1 MATTTN
7 AKNGDSPIQKKKYL
21 SMMGMAILTITTV
34 LSLRGLSSQ
43 AEFGYTS
50 IFWYVLA
57 AIIFLVPFSLVCA
70 ELASTYTH
78 SGGLFRWCAE
88 AYGPRWGWAA
98 MYMEWMVVLIWFPA
112 VLMFAAVS
120 LAYIF
125 WPESFDQ
132 RLAANKIYT
141 LCIVLGVFWAA
152 TLNTFRGIR
161 SANILSTLG
170 GLFGTIIPGAILII
184 LGIIYVCTGGH
195 NFIDAHQPFWPDFEK
210 YQTIVLAAS
219 IFLFYGGME
228 MQAVHVNNMKN
239 PAKQF
244 PQSVFIAV
252 IIILVIFIAGTL
264 AIGFVEP
271 AKDINLLASLLVAY
285 NSLWAHIGVPWLGNV
300 MAVFIT
306 FGVLGQVSVIIAGPS
321 TGILAVGKS
330 GYLPK
335 SLQKTNKHG
344 IQVPLLW
351 IQGAWVTILSL
362 VLIILPSVES
372 AYQILSQMSTI
383 MYLIMCIIIYG
394 AFVRLRRTEPN
405 IKRGY
410 KVPGGNF
417 VKWLIGI
424 VGVIGAVAATVLS
437 FFPPSQINT
446 GSPVVYIIILIIGC
460 VVLLAVPFLVYDFR
474 KPDWRDKNTDFY
486 PFNWEI
492 EGRNPDRISK
502 WPEGYVPTPQEI
514 QRAMEW
520 QDGDF
525 GPVSMKTV
533 GDVTNLALRPDLAST
548 IPNLDDPAV
557 QAELADKIHEAT
569 SMEATVEAQLLAQKA
584 EELANT
590 AIKEADELKKIAQ
603 GLTAL
608 QDAQIKS
615 KITKDKAEA
624 QHQKALHEALEPNEP
639 FTPKDI
645 EVHDSTSDNVMPSE
659 ADDKNSSA
667 ENDNKQDSGNN

>member
-1 MATTTN
+1 MATTTSTTKDGG
-7 AKNGDSPIQKKKYL
+7 APIQKKKYL

-50 IFWYVLA
+50 IFWYILA

-244 PQSVFIAV
+244 PQSVFVAV
-252 IIILVIFIAGTL
+252 IVILVIFIAGTL

-285 NSLWAHIGVPWLGNV
+285 NSLWAHLGVPWLGNV

-351 IQGAWVTILSL
+351 IQGIWVTVLSL

-405 IKRGY
+405 VKRGY

-417 VKWLIGI
+417 VKWLIGF

-446 GSPVVYIIILIIGC
+446 GSPVVYIIILLVGC
-460 VVLLAVPFLVYDFR
+460 VILLAVPFIVYDYR
-474 KPDWRDKNTDFY
+474 KPDWRDKNTEFY

-492 EGRNPDRISK
+492 EGRNPDHISK
-502 WPEGYVPTPQEI
+502 WPEGYVPSEQEL

-533 GDVTNLALRPDLAST
+533 GDITNLALRPDLANGV
-548 IPNLDDPAV
+548 PNLEDPQV
-557 QAELADKIHEAT
+557 QAHLADKLHEAT
-569 SMEATVEAQLLAQKA
+569 SMEATVQAQLLAQKA
-584 EELANT
+584 QELADT
-590 AIKEADELKKIAQ
+590 AIKEADELKKIAE
-603 GLTAL
+603 GLTTL
-608 QDAQIKS
+608 ENAQIKA
-615 KITKDKAEA
+615 KTTKEKAQAAHE
-624 QHQKALHEALEPNEP
+624 KALHDALDPDEP
-639 FTPKDI
+639 FTTKNI
-645 EVHDSTSDNVMPSE
+645 EVSDDESVDTKGS
-659 ADDKNSSA
+659 ADDQVDSPQNS
-667 ENDNKQDSGNN
+667 DPTQK

>member
-1 MATTTN
+1 MST
-7 AKNGDSPIQKKKYL
+7 DSTKSLGKPVLSKKASL
-21 SMMGMAILTITTV
+21 SMMGMAILIITTV

-50 IFWYVLA
+50 IFWYILA
-57 AIIFLVPFSLVCA
+57 AIIFLIPFSLVCA

-78 SGGLFRWCAE
+78 DGGLFRWCAE
-88 AYGPRWGWAA
+88 AFGPRWGWAA

-112 VLMFAAVS
+112 VLMFAAVA

-125 WPESFDQ
+125 WPESFDNK
-132 RLAANKIYT
+132 LAANKIYT

-152 TLNTFRGIR
+152 TLNTFRGIK
-161 SANILSTLG
+161 SANKLSTLG

-184 LGIIYVCTGGH
+184 LGIIYVCTKGH
-195 NFIDAHQPFWPDFEK
+195 NYIDAQQPFWPDFK
-210 YQTIVLAAS
+210 QYQTIVLAAS

-228 MQAVHVNNMKN
+228 MQAVHVNNMPD
-239 PAKQF
+239 PAKTF
-244 PQSVFIAV
+244 PKSVFVAV
-252 IIILVIFIAGTL
+252 IVILVIFIAGTL

-285 NSLWAHIGVPWLGNV
+285 NSLWAHLGVPWLGNV
-300 MAVFIT
+300 MAAFIT

-335 SLQKTNKHG
+335 ALQKTNKNG

-351 IQGAWVTILSL
+351 IQGIWVTVLSL

-383 MYLIMCIIIYG
+383 FYLIMCIIIYG
-394 AFVRLRRTEPN
+394 AFVRLRHTEPN
-405 IKRGY
+405 VKRGF
-410 KVPGGNF
+410 KVPGGDF

-424 VGVIGAVAATVLS
+424 VGILGAVLATILS

-446 GSPVVYIIILIIGC
+446 GSPAVYIIILIVGC
-460 VVLLAVPFLVYDFR
+460 IVLLAVPFIVYDYR
-474 KPDWRDKNTDFY
+474 KPTWRDKNTDFY

-492 EGRNPDRISK
+492 EGRNPNVVSK
-502 WPEGYVPTPQEI
+502 WPEGYVPTEKQI

-525 GPVSMKTV
+525 GPVSMKTI
-533 GDVTNLALRPDLAST
+533 GDIDNLSLVPNLADGSPDLSGSATGSLT
-548 IPNLDDPAV
+548 GGEQKVAA
-557 QAELADKIHEAT
+557 QAAELSAEARQLIDMAKRVADEAD
-569 SMEATVEAQLLAQKA
+569 SLAHNVLEA
-584 EELANT
+584 EELEAKARAAQDKAKAAMT
-590 AIKEADELKKIAQ
+590 ATAPASAPAPQPADSGTTEADN
-603 GLTAL
+603 
-608 QDAQIKS
+608 S
-615 KITKDKAEA
+615 KTDEAKPADK
-624 QHQKALHEALEPNEP
+624 
-639 FTPKDI
+639 T
-645 EVHDSTSDNVMPSE
+645 DSES
-659 ADDKNSSA
+659 
-667 ENDNKQDSGNN
+667 

>member
-1 MATTTN
+1 MSTSSTP
-7 AKNGDSPIQKKKYL
+7 AKGAGAPIQKKKYL

-50 IFWYVLA
+50 IFWYILA

-88 AYGPRWGWAA
+88 AFGPRWGWAA

-161 SANILSTLG
+161 SANVLSTLG

-195 NFIDAHQPFWPDFEK
+195 NFIDAKQPFWPDFEK

-239 PAKQF
+239 PSKQF
-244 PQSVFIAV
+244 PQSVFVAV
-252 IIILVIFIAGTL
+252 IVILVIFIAGTL

-285 NSLWAHIGVPWLGNV
+285 NSLWAHLGVPWLGNV

-383 MYLIMCIIIYG
+383 MYLIMCIIIYC

-405 IKRGY
+405 VKRGY
-410 KVPGGNF
+410 RVPGGNF
-417 VKWLIGI
+417 VKWLIGV

-446 GSPVVYIIILIIGC
+446 GSPVVYIIILLIGC
-460 VVLLAVPFLVYDFR
+460 VILLAVPFIVYDFR

-502 WPEGYVPTPQEI
+502 WPENYVPSQAEL

-525 GPVSMKTV
+525 GPVSMKTI
-533 GDVTNLALRPDLAST
+533 GDITNYALKPNLSNGDINIDLTTVSSVDVLKDHEAKTIVAASEAIDLAKK
-548 IPNLDDPAV
+548 A
-557 QAELADKIHEAT
+557 QALADTANQEAADVKRIA
-569 SMEATVEAQLLAQKA
+569 EGLAALVDAESKA
-584 EELANT
+584 HAAAA
-590 AIKEADELKKIAQ
+590 AINAKKE
-603 GLTAL
+603 
-608 QDAQIKS
+608 
-615 KITKDKAEA
+615 KAVNET
-624 QHQKALHEALEPNEP
+624 LDPNEP
-639 FTPKDI
+639 FTAKDI
-645 EVHDSTSDNVMPSE
+645 EIHDDVTESDMTKPKETSSDQQE
-659 ADDKNSSA
+659 DK
-667 ENDNKQDSGNN
+667 Q

>member
-1 MATTTN
+1 MATTSTTT
-7 AKNGDSPIQKKKYL
+7 AKGGKPAKSKTASL
-21 SMMGMAILTITTV
+21 SMWGMAILMITTV

-50 IFWYVLA
+50 IFWYLLA
-57 AIIFLVPFSLVCA
+57 AILFLIPFSLVCA
-70 ELASTYTH
+70 ELASTYTQN
-78 SGGLFRWCAE
+78 GGLFRWCAE
-88 AYGPRWGWAA
+88 AFGPRWGWAA
-98 MYMEWMVVLIWFPA
+98 MYMEWIMVLIWFPA
-112 VLMFAAVS
+112 VLMFAAVA

-132 RLAANKIYT
+132 HLAANKWYT

-152 TLNTFRGIR
+152 TLNTFRGIK
-161 SANILSTLG
+161 SSNTLSTLG

-184 LGIIYVCTGGH
+184 LGIIYICTHGH
-195 NFIDAHQPFWPDFEK
+195 NWIDSSQPFWPDFEK

-228 MQAVHVNNMKN
+228 MQAVHVNNMPN
-239 PAKQF
+239 PSRTF
-244 PQSVFIAV
+244 PKSVFFAV

-300 MAVFIT
+300 MAAFIT

-335 SLQKTNKHG
+335 ALQKTNKHG

-351 IQGAWVTILSL
+351 IQGIWVTVLSL

-372 AYQILSQMSTI
+372 AYQILSQLSTI
-383 MYLIMCIIIYG
+383 LYLIMCVIIYG

-405 IKRGY
+405 VKRGF
-410 KVPGGNF
+410 KVPGGDF

-424 VGVIGAVAATVLS
+424 VGIAGAVLATIIS

-446 GSPVVYIIILIIGC
+446 GSPVVYIIILIVGTI
-460 VVLLAVPFLVYDFR
+460 VLVAIPFIIYDYR
-474 KPDWRDKNTDFY
+474 KPSWRDKNTDFY

-492 EGRNPDRISK
+492 EGRNPNVVSK
-502 WPEGYVPTPQEI
+502 WPEGYVPTEKQI
-514 QRAMEW
+514 RRAMEW

-525 GPVSMKTV
+525 GPVSMKTI
-533 GDVTNLALRPDLAST
+533 GDIDNMSL
-548 IPNLDDPAV
+548 IPNLANGIPGISNVSGSLTGGEQQVAA
-557 QAELADKIHEAT
+557 QAAELSAEARQLIDMAQRISAEAD
-569 SMEATVEAQLLAQKA
+569 SLAHNVLQA
-584 EELANT
+584 EELEAK
-590 AIKEADELKKIAQ
+590 ARAAQDAAKEAKSGETPQTNASQAQ
-603 GLTAL
+603 QPA
-608 QDAQIKS
+608 
-615 KITKDKAEA
+615 
-624 QHQKALHEALEPNEP
+624 
-639 FTPKDI
+639 
-645 EVHDSTSDNVMPSE
+645 SE
-659 ADDKNSSA
+659 DT
-667 ENDNKQDSGNN
+667 DNKN

>member
-1 MATTTN
+1 MATNNTPAAPATN
-7 AKNGDSPIQKKKYL
+7 QKKYL
-21 SMMGMAILTITTV
+21 SMLGMAILTITTV

-50 IFWYVLA
+50 IFWYILA

-70 ELASTYTH
+70 ELASTYTN

-88 AYGPRWGWAA
+88 AFGPRWGWAA

-132 RLAANKIYT
+132 HLAANKIYT
-141 LCIVLGVFWAA
+141 LCIVLGVFWLS
-152 TLNTFRGIR
+152 TFNTFRGIR
-161 SANILSTLG
+161 SANKLSTLG

-184 LGIIYVCTGGH
+184 LGIIYICTGGH
-195 NFIDAHQPFWPDFEK
+195 NNIDATQPFWPDFKK
-210 YQTIVLAAS
+210 YETIVLAAS

-228 MQAVHVNNMKN
+228 MQAVHVNQMKD
-239 PAKQF
+239 PARSF
-244 PQSVFIAV
+244 PKSVFVAV
-252 IIILVIFIAGTL
+252 IVILVIFIAGTL

-271 AKDINLLASLLVAY
+271 AKDINLLASLLIAY
-285 NSLWAHIGVPWLGNV
+285 NSLWAHLGVPWLGNV
-300 MAVFIT
+300 IAAFIT
-306 FGVLGQVSVIIAGPS
+306 FGVIGQVSVIIAGPS

-335 SLQKTNKHG
+335 MLQRTNKNG

-351 IQGAWVTILSL
+351 IQGIWVTVLSL

-383 MYLIMCIIIYG
+383 LYLIMAVIIYG
-394 AFVRLRRTEPN
+394 AFVRLRHTEPN
-405 IKRGY
+405 VKRGF
-410 KVPGGNF
+410 KVPGGDF

-424 VGVIGAVAATVLS
+424 VGIVGAILAAILS

-446 GSPVVYIIILIIGC
+446 GSPVVYIVILIIGC
-460 VVLLAVPFLVYDFR
+460 AVLLAVPFIVYDRR
-474 KPDWRDKNTDFY
+474 KASWRDANTDFY

-492 EGRNPDRISK
+492 EGRQPDIVSK
-502 WPEGYVPTPQEI
+502 WPAGYEPTPEQV

-525 GPVSMKTV
+525 GPVSMKTLA
-533 GDVTNLALRPDLAST
+533 DVTDLAIKPE
-548 IPNLDDPAV
+548 IPVAAPAPAA
-557 QAELADKIHEAT
+557 QAAPAPAEPQPAPAAPAEPAPAHPAAPAAPAEEKP
-569 SMEATVEAQLLAQKA
+569 EAQDSNPPEAPQAPAQ
-584 EELANT
+584 
-590 AIKEADELKKIAQ
+590 
-603 GLTAL
+603 
-608 QDAQIKS
+608 
-615 KITKDKAEA
+615 
-624 QHQKALHEALEPNEP
+624 
-639 FTPKDI
+639 
-645 EVHDSTSDNVMPSE
+645 
-659 ADDKNSSA
+659 
-667 ENDNKQDSGNN
+667 

>member
-1 MATTTN
+1 MANTTST
-7 AKNGDSPIQKKKYL
+7 AKGSGAPIQKKKYL

-50 IFWYVLA
+50 IFWYILA

-88 AYGPRWGWAA
+88 AFGPRWGWAA

-161 SANILSTLG
+161 SANVLSTLG

-244 PQSVFIAV
+244 PQSVFVAV
-252 IIILVIFIAGTL
+252 IVILVIFIAGTL

-285 NSLWAHIGVPWLGNV
+285 NSLWAHLGVPWLGNV

-335 SLQKTNKHG
+335 SLQKVNKHG

-351 IQGAWVTILSL
+351 IQGAWVTVLSL

-383 MYLIMCIIIYG
+383 MYLIMCIIIYC

-405 IKRGY
+405 VKRGY
-410 KVPGGNF
+410 RVPGGNF
-417 VKWLIGI
+417 VKWLIGVI
-424 VGVIGAVAATVLS
+424 GVIGAVAATVLS

-446 GSPVVYIIILIIGC
+446 GSPVVYIIILLIGC
-460 VVLLAVPFLVYDFR
+460 AILLAVPFVVYDYR

-502 WPEGYVPTPQEI
+502 WPEGYEPTTQEL

-533 GDVTNLALRPDLAST
+533 GDVTNLALHPDLANGV
-548 IPNLDDPAV
+548 P
-557 QAELADKIHEAT
+557 EFKEGEASPVDVIKAHQSMT
-569 SMEATVEAQLLAQKA
+569 MEAAVEAMELAQKA
-584 EELANT
+584 QELA
-590 AIKEADELKKIAQ
+590 AVADKEAADVKKIAA
-603 GLTAL
+603 GLSAL
-608 QDAQIKS
+608 IDAETKAHAAS
-615 KITKDKAEA
+615 VAAMAAKDKAV
-624 QHQKALHEALEPNEP
+624 QDALDPNEP
-639 FTPKDI
+639 FKSQDI
-645 EVHDSTSDNVMPSE
+645 EVHDDDNGAPQSTSQTT
-659 ADDKNSSA
+659 
-667 ENDNKQDSGNN
+667 NDSK

>member
-1 MATTTN
+1 MATTTPTTK
-7 AKNGDSPIQKKKYL
+7 AGGAPIQKKKYL

-50 IFWYVLA
+50 IFWYILA

-125 WPESFDQ
+125 WPESFDE

-195 NFIDAHQPFWPDFEK
+195 NWIDAQQPFWPDFEK

-244 PQSVFIAV
+244 PQSVLVAV
-252 IIILVIFIAGTL
+252 IVILVIFIAGTL

-285 NSLWAHIGVPWLGNV
+285 NSLWAHLGVPWLGNV

-405 IKRGY
+405 VKRGY

-417 VKWLIGI
+417 VKWLIGV
-424 VGVIGAVAATVLS
+424 VGIIGAIAATVLS

-446 GSPVVYIIILIIGC
+446 GSPVVYIIILLVGC
-460 VVLLAVPFLVYDFR
+460 AVLLAVPFIVYDYR

-492 EGRNPDRISK
+492 EGRNPDHISK
-502 WPEGYVPTPQEI
+502 WPAGYVPTQQEL

-533 GDVTNLALRPDLAST
+533 GDITNLALRPDIANST
-548 IPNLDDPAV
+548 PHLEDPKV
-557 QAELADKIHEAT
+557 QAELAQKIHDAT
-569 SMEATVEAQLLAQKA
+569 KMQATVEALSLAQKA
-584 EELANT
+584 QELAET
-590 AIKEADELKKIAQ
+590 AVKEAEDIKKIAE
-603 GLTAL
+603 GLAAL
-608 QDAQIKS
+608 EDAQ
-615 KITKDKAEA
+615 TKANAAKAKAEA
-624 QHQKALHEALEPNEP
+624 AREKAENEALHPDQGP
-639 FTPKDI
+639 FTIKDI
-645 EVHDSTSDNVMPSE
+645 EKHDDEPANDKPASDSAEASNASSDN
-659 ADDKNSSA
+659 K
-667 ENDNKQDSGNN
+667 

>member
-1 MATTTN
+1 MANSTTSAKDSN
-7 AKNGDSPIQKKKYL
+7 APVQKKKYL

-88 AYGPRWGWAA
+88 AFGPRWGWAA

-161 SANILSTLG
+161 SANVLSTLG

-195 NFIDAHQPFWPDFEK
+195 NYIDAHQPFWPDFEK

-244 PQSVFIAV
+244 PQSVFVAV
-252 IIILVIFIAGTL
+252 IVILVIFIAGTL

-285 NSLWAHIGVPWLGNV
+285 NSLWAHLGVPWLGNV

-351 IQGAWVTILSL
+351 IQGAWVTVLSL

-405 IKRGY
+405 VKRGY

-446 GSPVVYIIILIIGC
+446 GSPVVYIIILLIGC
-460 VVLLAVPFLVYDFR
+460 VILLAVPFIVYDFR
-474 KPDWRDKNTDFY
+474 KPDWRDKNTDFF

-492 EGRNPDRISK
+492 EGRNPDRVSK
-502 WPEGYVPTPQEI
+502 WPEGYVPSEKEL

-533 GDVTNLALRPDLAST
+533 GDITNLALRPDLANST
-548 IPNLDDPAV
+548 PHLDDPIV
-557 QAELADKIHEAT
+557 QAQLADKIHEAT
-569 SMEATVEAQLLAQKA
+569 KMEATVEALELAQKA
-584 EELANT
+584 QELADV
-590 AIKEADELKKIAQ
+590 AVKEAADVKKIAE
-603 GLTAL
+603 GLAAL
-608 QDAQIKS
+608 EDAQ
-615 KITKDKAEA
+615 TKAKAA
-624 QHQKALHEALEPNEP
+624 KVAADAAHQKALKEAIEPEEP
-639 FTPKDI
+639 FTAKDI
-645 EVHDSTSDNVMPSE
+645 EVHDEDTQENPADSENKDNSDQNAPS
-659 ADDKNSSA
+659 
-667 ENDNKQDSGNN
+667 NK

>member
-1 MATTTN
+1 MANSTTT
-7 AKNGDSPIQKKKYL
+7 AKDNGAPIQKKKYL

-50 IFWYVLA
+50 IFWYILA

-88 AYGPRWGWAA
+88 AFGPRWGWAA

-125 WPESFDQ
+125 WPESFDE

-161 SANILSTLG
+161 SANVLSTLG

-244 PQSVFIAV
+244 PQSVFVAV
-252 IIILVIFIAGTL
+252 IVILVIFIAGTL

-351 IQGAWVTILSL
+351 IQGIWVTILSL

-383 MYLIMCIIIYG
+383 MYLIMCIVIYG

-405 IKRGY
+405 VRRGY

-417 VKWLIGI
+417 VKWLIGV
-424 VGVIGAVAATVLS
+424 VGVVGAVAATVLS

-446 GSPVVYIIILIIGC
+446 GSPVVYIIILLVGC
-460 VVLLAVPFLVYDFR
+460 VVLLAVPFVVYDYR

-492 EGRNPDRISK
+492 EGRNPDHVSK
-502 WPEGYVPTPQEI
+502 WPAGYVPTEQEL

-525 GPVSMKTV
+525 GPVSMKTI
-533 GDVTNLALRPDLAST
+533 GDITNFALKPENVDNNPQIDLSK
-548 IPNLDDPAV
+548 IDSLDIMKD
-557 QAELADKIHEAT
+557 HEAKT
-569 SMEATVEAQLLAQKA
+569 TLAASQAILLAQKA
-584 EELANT
+584 QELAET
-590 AIKEADELKKIAQ
+590 ANQEAADVKKIAE
-603 GLTAL
+603 GLAAL
-608 QDAQIKS
+608 VDAETKAHAAHAKEKAQAIEAAH
-615 KITKDKAEA
+615 KI
-624 QHQKALHEALEPNEP
+624 LEPNEP
-639 FTPKDI
+639 FTAKDI
-645 EVHDSTSDNVMPSE
+645 EVKPSD
-659 ADDKNSSA
+659 DA
-667 ENDNKQDSGNN
+667 ENTESEPTDSNTSGNK